1 MPRDTILFDINETV
15 LDLSSLKPKFKAA
28 FGMKV
33 LPQPDFQCFLHTL
46 TVCILTGIK
55 SNFADLAGIM
65 LDTIAARTGVGLPE
79 VKRAD
84 ILSGFASLPP
94 HADIKP
100 ALSRLRSA
108 GYRTV
113 AFSNSSLNLITTQI
127 KNAGLTD
134 YFDDIVS
141 AEETGSFNASPC
153 ALNTRYYLNRTL
165 CSHKCYN

>member
-1 MPRDTILFDINETV
+1 MPRDTILFNINKTV

-94 HADIKP
+94 PCGYKTGAKP
-100 ALSRLRSA
+100 TAICRLSY
-108 GYRTV
+108 G
-113 AFSNSSLNLITTQI
+113 
-127 KNAGLTD
+127 GLLKFIAQSD
-134 YFDDIVS
+134 NNPDQK
-141 AEETGSFNASPC
+141 C
-153 ALNTRYYLNRTL
+153 RLNRL
-165 CSHKCYN
+165 F